1 MNPLSERPDIRRRV
15 YIAFWGLGLTLG
27 AAQTGYAAAQAGQ
40 PVWLN
45 VALSVYAFLGAG
57 IGYPAQANTPG
68 YTGEHE
74 ATPAH
79 HRAPA
84 DLGRRGRFRRSW
96 GQRRIR
102 AIVA

>member
-1 MNPLSERPDIRRRV
+1 MTDTPANRRHNPPTAPAWSATATLGVTVNPLAERPDIRRRV

-57 IGYPAQANTPG
+57 IGYTAQANTPG

-74 ATPAH
+74 A
-79 HRAPA
+79 
-84 DLGRRGRFRRSW
+84 
-96 GQRRIR
+96 
-102 AIVA
+102 

>member
-27 AAQTGYAAAQAGQ
+27 GAQTGYAAAQAGQ

-57 IGYPAQANTPG
+57 IGYTGKKPQSLPAGVGTMRNTITLDHG
-68 YTGEHE
+68 TVT
-74 ATPAH
+74 A
-79 HRAPA
+79 
-84 DLGRRGRFRRSW
+84 S
-96 GQRRIR
+96 
-102 AIVA
+102 

>member
-1 MNPLSERPDIRRRV
+1 MNPLAERPDIRRRV

-45 VALSVYAFLGAG
+45 VELSVYAFLGVG
-57 IGYPAQANTPG
+57 VGYTAQANTPG

-74 ATPAH
+74 A
-79 HRAPA
+79 
-84 DLGRRGRFRRSW
+84 
-96 GQRRIR
+96 
-102 AIVA
+102 